1 MVVKSEAISMVLV
14 NFLMECVRAASLA
27 GIVG

>member
-1 MVVKSEAISMVLV
+1 MIVKSEAISMVFV
-14 NFLMECVRAASLA
+14 NWLMERVRAAGLA

>member
-1 MVVKSEAISMVLV
+1 MIVKSDAISMVLV
-14 NFLMECVRAASLA
+14 NFLMERVRAAGFA